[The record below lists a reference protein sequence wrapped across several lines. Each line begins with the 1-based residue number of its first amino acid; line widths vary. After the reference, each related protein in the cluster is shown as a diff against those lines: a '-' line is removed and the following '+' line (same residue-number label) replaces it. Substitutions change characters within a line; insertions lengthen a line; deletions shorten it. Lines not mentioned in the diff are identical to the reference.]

1 MSQITSAQQSPNWGN
16 QKSEDIMN
24 LALGSVLA
32 LFLAWGLYIG
42 ISLHL

>member
-1 MSQITSAQQSPNWGN
+1 MSQITSAQYSQNLRN
-16 QKSEDIMN
+16 NKSEDMMN